1 LKERHAHRLERANRP
16 SRHDLP
22 DETLRRFRMTKK
34 SSLAN
39 LFAPPKGGDIVINGQ
54 PFKYVAA
61 EEVPRLAF

>member
-1 LKERHAHRLERANRP
+1 
-16 SRHDLP
+16 
-22 DETLRRFRMTKK
+22 MTKK